1 MTRHAH
7 MDRRALFA
15 TGAAAALLA
24 ATGVSVQ
31 ASPSRKGRL
40 RAALSGASR
49 MDSFDARQDHGLF
62 MQVAMVGAVFDTLTE
77 VAADGTLHGEL
88 STAWEGDAQAQV
100 WTLTLRE
107 GVEFHDGT
115 GFSAQD
121 VVASFEL
128 HRQTL
133 LADVA
138 RVCVVDAQHVLVE
151 LDKGDPDFPYRLSDP
166 RLVIYPARN
175 MAAAMTKGIGTGLY
189 KTQRFQP
196 GQHFLGQRVA
206 QHYKDG
212 RAGWFDTVE
221 LVALSSGAVRAEAL
235 RDNYVDAAE
244 LSDTSDLADLSGIT
258 VLPDE
263 FEMTAAVSQG
273 LALPPHTGSRWP
285 LDNLRAAERWW
296 MA

>member
-1 MTRHAH
+1 MTRRSH

-49 MDSFDARQDHGLF
+49 TDRFDARQDHGLF
-62 MQVAMVGAVFDTLTE
+62 MQVAMAGAVFDTLTE

-88 STAWEGDAQAQV
+88 STAWEGDARAQV
-100 WTLTLRE
+100 WTLTLRDD
-107 GVEFHDGT
+107 VDFHDGT
-115 GFSAQD
+115 RFAAQD
-121 VVASFEL
+121 VVASFDL
-128 HRQTL
+128 HRDTL

-138 RVCVVDAQHVLVE
+138 RVAVLDARRVLVE
-151 LDKGDPDFPYRLSDP
+151 LHRGDPDFPYRLSDP
-166 RLVIYPARN
+166 RLVMYPSRN
-175 MAAAMTKGIGTGLY
+175 IAEAMRDGIGTGLY
-189 KTQRFQP
+189 RVQRFQP
-196 GQHFLGQRVA
+196 GRHFLGARVA
-206 QHYKDG
+206 HHYKDG

-221 LVALSSGAVRAEAL
+221 LVALSSSAVRAEAL

-244 LSDTSDLADLSGIT
+244 LSDTADLADLSGIT
-258 VLPDE
+258 LLPE
-263 FEMTAAVSQG
+263 THAMTAAVSQG
-273 LALPPHTGSRWP
+273 LALPAQTGRRWP

>member
-1 MTRHAH
+1 MTRRSH

-24 ATGVSVQ
+24 ATGVSAQ
-31 ASPSRKGRL
+31 ASPARRGRL
-40 RAALSGASR
+40 RAALSGAR
-49 MDSFDARQDHGLF
+49 RTDSFDARQDHGLF
-62 MQVAMVGAVFDTLTE
+62 MQVATVGAVFDTLTE

-88 STAWEGDAQAQV
+88 STAWEGDARAQV
-100 WTLTLRE
+100 WTLTLRAN
-107 GVEFHDGT
+107 VDFHDGT
-115 GFSAQD
+115 RFSAQD
-121 VVASFEL
+121 VVASFDL

-138 RVCVVDAQHVLVE
+138 RVSVLDAQRVLVE
-151 LDKGDPDFPYRLSDP
+151 LHEGDPHFPYRLSDP
-166 RLVIYPARN
+166 RLVIYPAGN
-175 MAAAMTKGIGTGLY
+175 MAAAMSDGIGTGLY
-189 KTQRFQP
+189 RVQRFQP
-196 GQHFLGQRVA
+196 GRHFLGQRVA

-221 LVALSSGAVRAEAL
+221 LVALSSSAVRAEAL

-258 VLPDE
+258 LLPE
-263 FEMTAAVSQG
+263 TVSMTAAVSER
-273 LALPPHTGSRWP
+273 LALPHHTGSRWP